1 MASLTRSTR
10 RAEGFSPHVNGDAAL
25 TRPGAV
31 AFPTGR
37 RPKRAPDAVEHGL
50 DAVVSKKSKI
60 TAELIAKQPPNA
72 QAPISRPAAVACS
85 APPHGA
91 ATTMAAR
98 AATTATQNP
107 PAAVTKHQ
115 AKVINGIKAELDRL
129 EPQAATSREPGRK
142 LRSQEATRFKSELS
156 AYFPDYDE
164 VIGNDPKEEYAL
176 NYETPIVVIDSSSRR
191 APAATTYAVKG
202 FGDALYTDVFDAQ
215 RIDLGFLEAQ
225 LRNKS
230 IEDPLPDSLFN
241 PIHKRAER
249 LERSIRNSEKGRAQ
263 HEKDQIIRLL
273 EGLQSHDWL
282 RIMGVSG
289 VTDSK
294 KKTFEPAREYFI
306 KGCRSI
312 LEKFKNWNLEEKKR
326 KLERERAL
334 AEQMEEAT
342 EEADEDAMDVDEI
355 ADSDDD
361 GDKSSAENDDGNSDN
376 MSTSQDGSEGP
387 SPAKQL
393 RQEAMARSKI
403 AAAKRQ
409 ARQMQ
414 SPEPE
419 TPRPF
424 TSFFGK
430 KHERDGALHR
440 QRRTDYRDDETLK
453 SRARGKRR
461 DKRKSRG
468 E

>member
-1 MASLTRSTR
+1 M
-10 RAEGFSPHVNGDAAL
+10 
-25 TRPGAV
+25 
-31 AFPTGR
+31 
-37 RPKRAPDAVEHGL
+37 
-50 DAVVSKKSKI
+50 
-60 TAELIAKQPPNA
+60 
-72 QAPISRPAAVACS
+72 
-85 APPHGA
+85 
-91 ATTMAAR
+91 
-98 AATTATQNP
+98 
-107 PAAVTKHQ
+107 
-115 AKVINGIKAELDRL
+115 
-129 EPQAATSREPGRK
+129 
-142 LRSQEATRFKSELS
+142 
-156 AYFPDYDE
+156 
-164 VIGNDPKEEYAL
+164 

-191 APAATTYAVKG
+191 APASATYAVKG

-215 RIDLGFLEAQ
+215 RIDLSFLEAQ

-294 KKTFEPAREYFI
+294 KKTFEPARDYFI

-312 LEKFKNWNLEEKKR
+312 LEKFKNWNIEEKKR

-342 EEADEDAMDVDEI
+342 EEDGDAMEVDEI
-355 ADSDDD
+355 ADSNDE
-361 GDKSSAENDDGNSDN
+361 GDKISAENDDGNSDN

-403 AAAKRQ
+403 AAAKR
-409 ARQMQ
+409 RQLH
-414 SPEPE
+414 SPEAEAP
-419 TPRPF
+419 PRAF

-440 QRRTDYRDDETLK
+440 QRRTGRNVLAWGHPVPDIPEADFDLPEDYRDDETMK